1 MIGIDPFGST
11 WTTSMKTV
19 LECHNLAL
27 TEAVSVAMIDSM
39 YFYWWQARNDNVDN
53 DNTQSCSAQLAC
65 HIAVI
70 Q

>member
-1 MIGIDPFGST
+1 
-11 WTTSMKTV
+11 MKTV